1 MVDLWWNTA
10 VEQQAYGRVF
20 RMGQTKETWYIRV
33 MTKRTIDGR
42 MARLQKKKLVE
53 IQSGFQ
59 DSDPNATFKRLE
71 EVAECF
77 GRPHRDESGRVV
89 EVMSDYDEEEERDD
103 DDNDEGNDGGGGG
116 AGGPGGGDGGGGGD
130 RDNTPGSSSGGG
142 DMVDAYL
149 PPDEAVMQHLVNFN
163 NGYGV
168 QEHIDLT

>member
-33 MTKRTIDGR
+33 MTKKTIDSR
-42 MARLQKKKLVE
+42 MARLQKRKLAE

-77 GRPHRDESGRVV
+77 GRAHRDASGRVV
-89 EVMSDYDEEEERDD
+89 EVMSDYDDEEERDD
-103 DDNDEGNDGGGGG
+103 DEDDDGNGGGGRRAGGVG
-116 AGGPGGGDGGGGGD
+116 AGGGEGD
-130 RDNTPGSSSGGG
+130 RDNTPGSSNGGE

-149 PPDEAVMQHLVNFN
+149 PADEALLQHLVNFN